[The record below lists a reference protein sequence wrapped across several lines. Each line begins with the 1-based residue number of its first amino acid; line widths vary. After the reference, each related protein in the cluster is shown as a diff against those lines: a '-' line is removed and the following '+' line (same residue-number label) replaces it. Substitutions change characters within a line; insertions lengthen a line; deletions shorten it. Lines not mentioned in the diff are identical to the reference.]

1 MASNDAVHDAVRS
14 PPWMNP
20 GACAHIWSVIR
31 NIQEQ
36 KAGGSRITKNR

>member
-20 GACAHIWSVIR
+20 GACAHIWSLFM
-31 NIQEQ
+31 NLDTFLE
-36 KAGGSRITKNR
+36 ND